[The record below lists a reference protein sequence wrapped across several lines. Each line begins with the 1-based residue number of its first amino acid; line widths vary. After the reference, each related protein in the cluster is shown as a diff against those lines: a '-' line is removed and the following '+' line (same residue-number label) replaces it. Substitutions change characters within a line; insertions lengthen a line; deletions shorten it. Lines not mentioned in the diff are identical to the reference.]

1 MIQHALVLLGC
12 RGSGKDTL
20 AKEFERQAHD
30 PALVY
35 NCKFSSLTKSL
46 VAAAFGVPL
55 SDLEDKRL
63 RTTPVNPDY
72 MGDLTTLDLLD
83 SLFLAL
89 SVDHPSTNRLRRAN
103 VIYCLGRAR
112 ASQASLVVFTDVRRL
127 SEAREAAAAFPCTFV
142 HLHKHDAT
150 EGTSDRY
157 INDIAQE
164 FGAYNLRIRKQDTP
178 LVTYK
183 RLQEILTHDTRNLR

>member
-1 MIQHALVLLGC
+1 MHQHGLVLLGC

-20 AKEFERQAHD
+20 AKEFERQAHS
-30 PALVY
+30 PSLVY

-55 SDLEDKRL
+55 ADLEDKSL

-89 SVDHPSTNRLRRAN
+89 SVDHPSTNRLKQAN
-103 VIYCLGRAR
+103 VKYCLSRAK
-112 ASQASLVVFTDVRRL
+112 ASQAPLVIFTDVRRL
-127 SEAREAAAAFPCTFV
+127 SEARQAAYAFPCTFV
-142 HLHKHDAT
+142 HLHKHDAI

-157 INDIAQE
+157 IRDIAAE
-164 FGAYNLRIRKQDTP
+164 FSASNVRIRKQDTP
-178 LVTYK
+178 TDTYNRIK
-183 RLQEILTHDTRNLR
+183 GLLT

>member
-1 MIQHALVLLGC
+1 MTQHALVLLGC

-20 AKEFERQAHD
+20 AAEFQKQARD
-30 PALVY
+30 PSLVY
-35 NCKFSSLTKSL
+35 NCKFSALTKSL

-89 SVDHPSTNRLRRAN
+89 SVDHPSTNRLKQAN
-103 VIYCLGRAR
+103 VTYCLGRAR
-112 ASQASLVVFTDVRRL
+112 ASNAPLLIFTDVRRM
-127 SEAREAAAAFPCTFV
+127 SEAREVADAFPCTFV
-142 HLHKHDAT
+142 HLHKHDAE

-157 INDIAQE
+157 IRDIAKE
-164 FGAYNLRIRKQDTP
+164 FNALNVRIRKQDTP
-178 LVTYK
+178 EITYK
-183 RLQEILTHDTRNLR
+183 RIKELLT

>member
-1 MIQHALVLLGC
+1 MHQHALVLLGC

-20 AKEFERQAHD
+20 ARELQQQALD

-35 NCKFSSLTKSL
+35 NCKFSALTKAL
-46 VAAAFGVPL
+46 VASAFGVPL
-55 SDLEDKRL
+55 ADLEDKRL

-89 SVDHPSTNRLRRAN
+89 SVDHPSTNRLKRAN

-127 SEAREAAAAFPCTFV
+127 SEAAEVVQAFPSHTFV
-142 HLHKHDAT
+142 YLSKHDAH
-150 EGTSDRY
+150 ESTSDRY
-157 INDIAQE
+157 IRDIAVE
-164 FGAYNLRIRKQDTP
+164 YSASTLRIRAKDTP
-178 LVTYK
+178 DLTYK
-183 RLQEILTHDTRNLR
+183 KLIGLLYET